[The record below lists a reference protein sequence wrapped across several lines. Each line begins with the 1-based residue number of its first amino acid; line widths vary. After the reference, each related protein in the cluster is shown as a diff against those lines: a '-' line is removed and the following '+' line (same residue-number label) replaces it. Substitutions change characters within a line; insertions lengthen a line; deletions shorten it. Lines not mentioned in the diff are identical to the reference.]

1 MHSDQGNRTVEK
13 TDLKYRRNAEIV
25 ERELD
30 DVVFLASPNGKSV
43 HHLNVTGSAVWRL
56 MAEPT
61 SISEASD
68 LLHQA
73 FPDVARADIE
83 KDISQVITDLANKGF
98 IIHSG

>member
-1 MHSDQGNRTVEK
+1 MRSGQGNRMVEK
-13 TDLKYRRNAEIV
+13 IDLKYHRNAEIV

-43 HHLNVTGSAVWRL
+43 YHLNVTGAAVWRL

-61 SISEASD
+61 SVSEACN

-73 FPDVARADIE
+73 FPNVARSDIE
-83 KDISQVITDLANKGF
+83 EDISQVVTDLANKGF
-98 IIHSG
+98 IARNG